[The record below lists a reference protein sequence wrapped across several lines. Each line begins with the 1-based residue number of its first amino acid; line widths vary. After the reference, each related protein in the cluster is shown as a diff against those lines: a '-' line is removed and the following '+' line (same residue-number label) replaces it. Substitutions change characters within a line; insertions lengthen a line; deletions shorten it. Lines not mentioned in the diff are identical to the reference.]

1 MAKSAKAP
9 ASFEQALAELESIVQ
24 AMESDKLSLESSLE
38 RYQRGVTLL
47 KFCQDTL
54 NGAEQRVR
62 MLEGGTLKPIGE
74 LPGAGQ

>member
-24 AMESDKLSLESSLE
+24 AMESDKLSLEASLE

-62 MLEGGTLKPIGE
+62 MLEGDTLKPIGE